1 MAKLNLL
8 PWREARRQQRKKE
21 FYAMLGVVAA
31 VGVGL
36 AFLAYLFVQ
45 AQVELQDR
53 RNARLR
59 DEIKQLDQ
67 QIAEI
72 KTLDEERAGLLKR
85 KEIIE
90 SLQASRSVMVHLFD
104 ELARSTPEGVQ
115 LTGIKQAGTRI
126 TLDGVSQSPARVA
139 QFMRNLEASPFLK
152 DADVKFVQRSDSKV
166 PAARG
171 QQRGRQVA
179 PDKNNGFQ
187 LTLSLEERTIE
198 AEGEGAE
205 SPEAAADIVDP
216 GQNSGTS

>member
-8 PWREARRQQRKKE
+8 PWREVRRQQRKKE

-31 VGVGL
+31 IGCGL
-36 AFLAYLFVQ
+36 AFVAYLFVQ

-53 RNARLR
+53 RNARLQE
-59 DEIKQLDQ
+59 EIRQLDKK
-67 QIAEI
+67 IAEI

-115 LTGIKQAGTRI
+115 LTAIKQTGTRI

-152 DADVKFVQRSDSKV
+152 EADVKFVQRSDSKAPV
-166 PAARG
+166 VRSGARG
-171 QQRGRQVA
+171 VRAA

-187 LTLSLEERTIE
+187 LTLSLEEKTIE
-198 AEGEGAE
+198 EDGEAA
-205 SPEAAADIVDP
+205 PEAAAAMVQPADP
-216 GQNSGTS
+216 VAS

>member
-36 AFLAYLFVQ
+36 AFLAYLFAQ

-53 RNARLR
+53 RNAKLTE
-59 DEIKQLDQ
+59 EIQALEVK
-67 QIAEI
+67 IAEI

-90 SLQASRSVMVHLFD
+90 SLQASRSVMVHIFD

-115 LTGIKQAGTRI
+115 LTGIKQSGTMI

-139 QFMRNLEASPFLK
+139 QFMRNLEASPYLK
-152 DADVKFVQRSDSKV
+152 EADVKFVQRSDSRV
-166 PAARG
+166 PGSPVVAGARTA
-171 QQRGRQVA
+171 A

-198 AEGEGAE
+198 AEEPAGADE
-205 SPEAAADIVDP
+205 PTAAPASD
-216 GQNSGTS
+216 GSSNS

>member
-21 FYAMLGVVAA
+21 FYAMLGMVGA
-31 VGVGL
+31 VGAGI

-45 AQVELQDR
+45 SQLDLQDR
-53 RNARLR
+53 RNARLTE
-59 DEIKQLDQ
+59 EIAQLDLR
-67 QIAEI
+67 IAEI

-115 LTGIKQAGTRI
+115 LTGIKQAGTLI

-152 DADVKFVQRSDSKV
+152 EADVKFVQRSDSKAPQGGAPR
-166 PAARG
+166 PATAS
-171 QQRGRQVA
+171 
-179 PDKNNGFQ
+179 PDKDNGFQ
-187 LTLSLEERTIE
+187 LTLSLEEKTIE
-198 AEGEGAE
+198 AEGEGGTPPAD
-205 SPEAAADIVDP
+205 PAAPAAATP
-216 GQNSGTS
+216 

>member
-21 FYAMLGVVAA
+21 FYAMLGVVGA

-36 AFLAYLFVQ
+36 AFLCYMFVQ
-45 AQVELQDR
+45 SQLDLQDE
-53 RNARLR
+53 RNARLTQ
-59 DEIKQLDQ
+59 EIAALDQ

-115 LTGIKQAGTRI
+115 LTGIKQSGTTI
-126 TLDGVSQSPARVA
+126 TLDGVSQSSARVA

-152 DADVKFVQRSDSKV
+152 DADVKFVQRSTSNVDQ
-166 PAARG
+166 AAR
-171 QQRGRQVA
+171 RA
-179 PDKNNGFQ
+179 PNAAQGKDNGFQ

-198 AEGEGAE
+198 GEGAA
-205 SPEAAADIVDP
+205 PEAPADAATTAAATP
-216 GQNSGTS
+216 

>member
-21 FYAMLGVVAA
+21 FYAMLGAVAA
-31 VGVGL
+31 VGAGL
-36 AFLAYLFVQ
+36 AFAAYLFVQ
-45 AQVELQDR
+45 SQIDLQDR
-53 RNARLR
+53 RNARLTE
-59 DEIKQLDQ
+59 EIAALDQ
-67 QIAEI
+67 KIAEI

-115 LTGIKQAGTRI
+115 LTGIKQVGTMI

-152 DADVKFVQRSDSKV
+152 EADVKFVQRAQSSV
-166 PAARG
+166 QGASSVSPATS
-171 QQRGRQVA
+171 

-198 AEGEGAE
+198 AEGESQPEPAAE
-205 SPEAAADIVDP
+205 GSGGTDAADA
-216 GQNSGTS
+216 GSAAS

>member
-21 FYAMLGVVAA
+21 FYAMLGVVGA
-31 VGVGL
+31 VGAGV
-36 AFLAYLFVQ
+36 AFLAYMFVQ
-45 AQVELQDR
+45 SQLDLQDR
-53 RNARLR
+53 RNARLKE
-59 DEIKQLDQ
+59 EITQLDKK
-67 QIAEI
+67 IAEI

-90 SLQASRSVMVHLFD
+90 SLQASRSIMVHLFD

-115 LTGIKQAGTRI
+115 LTGIKQAGTMI

-152 DADVKFVQRSDSKV
+152 EAEVKFVQRSDSKA
-166 PAARG
+166 PGAAAPR
-171 QQRGRQVA
+171 A
-179 PDKNNGFQ
+179 ANASPDKDNGFQ

-198 AEGEGAE
+198 AEGEGG
-205 SPEAAADIVDP
+205 STPEAPADAA
-216 GQNSGTS
+216 GTAAATP

>member
-21 FYAMLGVVAA
+21 FYIMLGS
-31 VGVGL
+31 VGALGAGI
-36 AFLAYLFVQ
+36 AFLAYMFVQ
-45 AQVELQDR
+45 SQLDLQDQ
-53 RNARLR
+53 RNARLQQ
-59 DEIKQLDQ
+59 EIVALDK

-115 LTGIKQAGTRI
+115 LTGIKQSGETI

-152 DADVKFVQRSDSKV
+152 DADVKFVQRSDSNV
-166 PAARG
+166 GPAPARSPNA
-171 QQRGRQVA
+171 A
-179 PDKNNGFQ
+179 PDKDNGFQ
-187 LTLSLEERTIE
+187 LTLALEERTIE
-198 AEGEGAE
+198 AESGEGAASE
-205 SPEAAADIVDP
+205 GPAEATGAAGATP
-216 GQNSGTS
+216 

>member
-21 FYAMLGVVAA
+21 FYAMLGA
-31 VGVGL
+31 VGAVGAGI

-45 AQVELQDR
+45 SQLDLQDQ
-53 RNARLR
+53 RNARLT
-59 DEIKQLDQ
+59 DEIAQLDLK
-67 QIAEI
+67 IAEI

-115 LTGIKQAGTRI
+115 LTGIKQAGTMI

-152 DADVKFVQRSDSKV
+152 EADVKFVQRAEQSS
-166 PAARG
+166 PAPGAARPALAG
-171 QQRGRQVA
+171 
-179 PDKNNGFQ
+179 PDKDNGFQ
-187 LTLSLEERTIE
+187 LTLSLEEKTIE
-198 AEGEGAE
+198 AEGDSPSSETGGAQSTAT
-205 SPEAAADIVDP
+205 SP
-216 GQNSGTS
+216 

>member
-21 FYAMLGVVAA
+21 FYAMLGAVAA
-31 VGVGL
+31 VGAGL
-36 AFLAYLFVQ
+36 AFAAYLFVQ
-45 AQVELQDR
+45 SQIDLQDR
-53 RNARLR
+53 RNARLKQ
-59 DEIKQLDQ
+59 EITALDK

-115 LTGIKQAGTRI
+115 LTGIKQTGTRI

-152 DADVKFVQRSDSKV
+152 DADVKFVQRSDSKA
-166 PAARG
+166 PAARVT
-171 QQRGRQVA
+171 QRGQRVV

-198 AEGEGAE
+198 AEGEGDAGAE
-205 SPEAAADIVDP
+205 PASPSAPA
-216 GQNSGTS
+216 SGSATS